1 MFYSWFFL
9 NSPGGNTIEN
19 FEKNPGK
26 LHCQTFIKL
35 VATQYVKSETL
46 DG

>member
-1 MFYSWFFL
+1 MVFL
-9 NSPGGNTIEN
+9 KYPGRNTIEN
-19 FEKNPGK
+19 LEKNPGK

-35 VATQYVKSETL
+35 VVTQYVKSETL

>member
-9 NSPGGNTIEN
+9 NSPGEKTIEN
-19 FEKNPGK
+19 LEKNPGK